1 MIFNFILY
9 ILIIENII
17 MKESHENPLGL
28 ENKLYTSE
36 EFGALLRDK
45 FGADSSISNVILTE
59 IFISKYPSYSCRIK
73 KSQNHINQKSCGCC

>member
-1 MIFNFILY
+1 
-9 ILIIENII
+9 

-59 IFISKYPSYSCRIK
+59 IFISKYPAYSCRIK